1 MLKCNIVV
9 SSASSSPPPSL
20 GGAEH
25 EIYAFYIS
33 AFECLTGYNIYFH
46 LQDSQES
53 ELVASDTPRQD
64 VQHFVQKSRHRLHQK
79 FIKLLNEGVNV
90 SRRVYESLAVSNAVE
105 LFKLVFL
112 STSAAPAV
120 PNLLAEI
127 LRRYSQHDLF
137 AAFNYLRENKIMV
150 SSVFLVL

>member
-1 MLKCNIVV
+1 M
-9 SSASSSPPPSL
+9 
-20 GGAEH
+20 
-25 EIYAFYIS
+25 YAFYIR
-33 AFECLTGYNIYFH
+33 AFECLTGYNIYFC

-53 ELVASDTPRQD
+53 ELVASYAPRQD
-64 VQHFVQKSRHRLHQK
+64 VQNHGGILQKIFVRKSRHRLHQK
-79 FIKLLNEGVNV
+79 FVKLLNEGVNA

-137 AAFNYLRENKIMV
+137 AAFSYLRENKIMV

>member
-1 MLKCNIVV
+1 
-9 SSASSSPPPSL
+9 
-20 GGAEH
+20 
-25 EIYAFYIS
+25 
-33 AFECLTGYNIYFH
+33 
-46 LQDSQES
+46 
-53 ELVASDTPRQD
+53 LVASDTHQD
-64 VQHFVQKSRHRLHQK
+64 VQNRGGILQKNFVQKSRHRLHQK

-112 STSAAPAV
+112 STSAASAV

-150 SSVFLVL
+150 SSFFSSSSLIACIPW

>member
-1 MLKCNIVV
+1 MGPL
-9 SSASSSPPPSL
+9 
-20 GGAEH
+20 AEH
-25 EIYAFYIS
+25 IS
-33 AFECLTGYNIYFH
+33 QYVLLPYSHAFEYFFKLAGNNIYFC

-53 ELVASDTPRQD
+53 ELVASNSSCQD
-64 VQHFVQKSRHRLHQK
+64 VENNGGSLQKITAKKSRRRLNQK

-90 SRRVYESLAVSNAVE
+90 SRQVYESLAVSNAVE

-112 STSAAPAV
+112 SSSTAAEV

-137 AAFNYLRENKIMV
+137 AAFNFLRENKIMV
-150 SSVFLVL
+150 SYVFLVL

>member
-1 MLKCNIVV
+1 MQ
-9 SSASSSPPPSL
+9 
-20 GGAEH
+20 
-25 EIYAFYIS
+25 Y
-33 AFECLTGYNIYFH
+33 
-46 LQDSQES
+46 SQES
-53 ELVASDTPRQD
+53 ELDVSNTRQD
-64 VQHFVQKSRHRLHQK
+64 VQNHGGMLQKAVVRKSRHRLQQK
-79 FIKLLNEGVNV
+79 FINLLNEGANV

-112 STSAAPAV
+112 STSTAPAV

-150 SSVFLVL
+150 SSVYYFFDYTHSMFNRVIKDEGQHAWAMLVNSGPSMGFFGD

>member
-1 MLKCNIVV
+1 M
-9 SSASSSPPPSL
+9 
-20 GGAEH
+20 
-25 EIYAFYIS
+25 
-33 AFECLTGYNIYFH
+33 YFFL
-46 LQDSQES
+46 LQYSQES
-53 ELVASDTPRQD
+53 ELDLSSTPCQD
-64 VQHFVQKSRHRLHQK
+64 VQNHSGMLRKAVVRKSRHRLHQK
-79 FIKLLNEGVNV
+79 FIKLLNEGANV

-112 STSAAPAV
+112 SNSTAPAV

-150 SSVFLVL
+150 SSVY

>member
-1 MLKCNIVV
+1 M
-9 SSASSSPPPSL
+9 
-20 GGAEH
+20 AEH
-25 EIYAFYIS
+25 EIYAFYIR
-33 AFECLTGYNIYFH
+33 AFECLTGYNIYFR
-46 LQDSQES
+46 LQES
-53 ELVASDTPRQD
+53 ELVASDTHQD
-64 VQHFVQKSRHRLHQK
+64 VQNHGGILQKNFVQKSRHRLHQK

-150 SSVFLVL
+150 SSFFLFL